1 MSEQVKQALWEVANA
16 TGKTQAERR
25 AYAQG
30 YINALNDAA
39 AITAEEWSDLSDIIG
54 ALYR

>member
-1 MSEQVKQALWEVANA
+1 MSEQVKQALLEVVNA

>member
-1 MSEQVKQALWEVANA
+1 MSEQVKQALLEVANA